1 MWQIAGSGPAVQ
13 WLVPVRRGS
22 TLRHYLSLE
31 QLDWLEPPGLR
42 QVIAASLL
50 DQGARLPELEDQLV
64 RAAPFCRVD
73 H

>member
-1 MWQIAGSGPAVQ
+1 MAGGRDRAGSAVRAGAPGQ
-13 WLVPVRRGS
+13 HPKALPLV
-22 TLRHYLSLE
+22 E

-50 DQGARLPELEDQLV
+50 DQGARLLELEDQLV